1 MVRECKEK
9 LLLHQYEALTNLRE
23 WFCKRKEKRRALVS
37 MPTGSGKTGV
47 ICCLPYFLAEEIPGE
62 DGKEVSFEKPILV
75 IAPNV
80 EIASQLEQQIMVSAD
95 GQEEQNFLLRRE
107 IVPIDQQ
114 RDVLPSGVR
123 VEKTADVSK
132 QEYLRNKEVVIA
144 NAQKF
149 LEDSWEENLSDDL
162 FELVIVDEA
171 HHFPAETWSRIIR
184 KFETHALVVFFT
196 ATPFRSDHETVV
208 EPPFAYHL
216 TLSEARHNRIIRQ
229 TRLDELPVELQT
241 RDQDTDDPK
250 IGHDQVRMILE
261 KVKDVQD
268 KKNSEQPLPGNVPH
282 MAIAICKDKEA
293 ANHAVEMWNAH
304 FGDRSA
310 IGFHSGMR
318 KQQLLKM
325 KKKIENNKVKL
336 VVVVAMLQEGFD
348 HPPISIAA
356 IMTKIVSPV
365 KFVQFIGRA
374 QRIVRRGGH
383 KESPDIRA
391 DITTHVSYQQKENYL
406 KFESENF
413 IDISEA

>member
-1 MVRECKEK
+1 MHSAATQSA
-9 LLLHQYEALTNLRE
+9 LHFHVTQILIENPRQHLTTQPVGNIQHRFLSRH
-23 WFCKRKEKRRALVS
+23 FA
-37 MPTGSGKTGV
+37 PT
-47 ICCLPYFLAEEIPGE
+47 
-62 DGKEVSFEKPILV
+62 
-75 IAPNV
+75 
-80 EIASQLEQQIMVSAD
+80 
-95 GQEEQNFLLRRE
+95 RH
-107 IVPIDQQ
+107 IVPFS
-114 RDVLPSGVR
+114 VLGWDILILL
-123 VEKTADVSK
+123 KK
-132 QEYLRNKEVVIA
+132 IA
-144 NAQKF
+144 C
-149 LEDSWEENLSDDL
+149 
-162 FELVIVDEA
+162 
-171 HHFPAETWSRIIR
+171 HCETN
-184 KFETHALVVFFT
+184 
-196 ATPFRSDHETVV
+196 PFRSDHETVV

-229 TRLDELPVELQT
+229 TRLDELPVDLQT